1 MKLSSIFLIL
11 LITPMWTNAQDTA
24 TDSCLDSETLTKLG
38 FTGAALEKVSEPTFC
53 TDVYADPGRCIT
65 ANTYEAAVNKY
76 QDEFTTHNMGYG
88 TLVEMFDTFFG
99 NIGESLSN
107 LWDKVSGGS
116 EEKTWKE
123 KMAEEVKKAQDAHDE
138 CFMGYNQVMMGVSCL
153 LTSGKAKQLAE
164 VNGETIK
171 ITATKTMLD
180 VVETCMP
187 VISAVC
193 LYFKGGEEATDLTT
207 PQTDDQKALCALHNT
222 YEKCKSD
229 GGNDTTCLDD
239 SVRESF
245 FEKMY
250 QPYKNIWF
258 PKVADVQGVTDK
270 LLAWFDSAKDKVFSW
285 FGSTKD
291 STTENSTDSNSTND
305 NTTTNTN
312 DNTTTN
318 TNDNTTTNTND
329 NTTTNTD
336 STRILESTMTIN
348 FKIDTE
354 GADLWA
360 MGSKSGVTRKFTE
373 IFSFG
378 IMSMLV
384 GFLLK

>member
-1 MKLSSIFLIL
+1 
-11 LITPMWTNAQDTA
+11 MWSNAEETA
-24 TDSCLDSETLTKLG
+24 TDSCLDSETLTKIG
-38 FTGAALEKVSEPTFC
+38 FTSATLEKVSEPSFC

-65 ANTYEAAVNKY
+65 ADTYEAAVNKY
-76 QDEFTTHNMGYG
+76 QDEFTGHNMGYG

-107 LWDKVSGGS
+107 LWDKVTGNT
-116 EEKTWKE
+116 EEPTWKE
-123 KMAEEVKKAQDAHDE
+123 KMAEEVKKAQDAHDD

-153 LTSGKAKQLAE
+153 LTSGKAKQFAE
-164 VNGETIK
+164 VTGENIK
-171 ITATKTMLD
+171 VTATKSMLD
-180 VVETCMP
+180 IVETCMP

-245 FEKMY
+245 FDKMY
-250 QPYKNIWF
+250 QPYQNIWF
-258 PKVADVQGVTDK
+258 PKVADVEGVTDK
-270 LLAWFDSAKDKVFSW
+270 LLAWFESAKDKVFSW
-285 FGSTKD
+285 FKSTD
-291 STTENSTDSNSTND
+291 DANSSTTE
-305 NTTTNTN
+305 TNTE
-312 DNTTTN
+312 TN
-318 TNDNTTTNTND
+318 NETNNE
-329 NTTTNTD
+329 TNTD
-336 STRILESTMTIN
+336 TTTTRILESTVKVN
-348 FKIDTE
+348 FKIDTA

>member
-11 LITPMWTNAQDTA
+11 LIAPMWTNAQDTT
-24 TDSCLDSETLTKLG
+24 TDSCLDSDTLTKLG
-38 FTGAALEKVSEPTFC
+38 FTSATLEKVSEPSFC

-65 ANTYEAAVNKY
+65 ADTYETVVNKY

-107 LWDKVSGGS
+107 LWDKVTGS
-116 EEKTWKE
+116 TEEPTWKE
-123 KMAEEVKKAQDAHDE
+123 KMAEEVKKAQDAHDD

-153 LTSGKAKQLAE
+153 LTSGKATQLAE

-171 ITATKTMLD
+171 ITATKSMLD
-180 VVETCMP
+180 IVETCMP

-207 PQTDDQKALCALHNT
+207 PQTDEQKKLCEHHNT
-222 YEKCKSD
+222 YEKCKKD

-239 SVRESF
+239 SVREKF
-245 FEKMY
+245 FEQMF

-258 PKVADVQGVTDK
+258 PKVADVEGVTDK
-270 LLAWFDSAKDKVFSW
+270 LLAWFEGAKDKVFSW
-285 FGSTKD
+285 FDK
-291 STTENSTDSNSTND
+291 TEETSTDSSSSTD
-305 NTTTNTN
+305 TSSNT
-312 DNTTTN
+312 DSS
-318 TNDNTTTNTND
+318 
-329 NTTTNTD
+329 TTNTD
-336 STRILESTMTIN
+336 TSSARILESTVTIN
-348 FKIDTE
+348 FKIDTA